1 MFIRIVKMSIDKD
14 KIEKFLSNFHQ
25 NKEKIRNF
33 RGCQFLELYQD
44 KNDNNIF
51 FTYSYWNTEE
61 DLENYR
67 KSDFF
72 QNVWSKTKILFN
84 ENPQAWSVNKIVSL
98 K

>member
-1 MFIRIVKMSIDKD
+1 MSIDKD
-14 KIEKFLSNFHQ
+14 KIEEFLSNFHQ

-33 RGCQFLELYQD
+33 QGCQFLELYQD
-44 KNDNNIF
+44 KNDDNIF
-51 FTYSYWNTEE
+51 FTYSYWNTEK

>member
-1 MFIRIVKMSIDKD
+1 MSIDKD
-14 KIEKFLSNFHQ
+14 KIEEFLSNFHQ

-33 RGCQFLELYQD
+33 QGCQFLELYQD
-44 KNDNNIF
+44 KNDDNIF

-72 QNVWSKTKILFN
+72 QNVWSKTRILFN
-84 ENPQAWSVNKIVSL
+84 EKPQAWSVNKIVSL

>member
-1 MFIRIVKMSIDKD
+1 MSIDKD
-14 KIEKFLSNFHQ
+14 KIEEFLSNFHQ

-33 RGCQFLELYQD
+33 QGCQFLELYQD
-44 KNDNNIF
+44 KNDDNIF

>member
-14 KIEKFLSNFHQ
+14 KIEEFLSNFHQ

-33 RGCQFLELYQD
+33 QGCQFLELYQD
-44 KNDNNIF
+44 KNDDNIF

>member
-1 MFIRIVKMSIDKD
+1 MSIDKD

-33 RGCQFLELYQD
+33 QGCQFLELYQD